1 VYLNYCGVPFF
12 TLVCGVYVYWDEFCK
27 KINFL
32 LLDRKIKDYKKL
44 KLNVQKLVPEIVRKS
59 QLKQDHTSEIS
70 R

>member
-1 VYLNYCGVPFF
+1 MYLNYCGVPFF

-44 KLNVQKLVPEIVRKS
+44 KLNV
-59 QLKQDHTSEIS
+59 
-70 R
+70 